1 MGLVAPKDSGYQP
14 GKLFDA
20 MLHNLGARTDA
31 ELARILRISP
41 TAISKIRHGRMP
53 VSSTLLINMHE
64 ASQVDIR
71 DLKALMGERRRQFR
85 LSPAE
90 GRPSLRTARGS
101 AVHAA

>member
-1 MGLVAPKDSGYQP
+1 MERVAPTESGYQP

-20 MLHNLGARTDA
+20 MLHSLGARSDA
-31 ELARILRISP
+31 ELARLLHISP
-41 TAISKIRHGRMP
+41 TAISKIRHGRMA

-64 ASQVDIR
+64 VSRLEIR

-90 GRPSLRTARGS
+90 GRPSARL
-101 AVHAA
+101 AA

>member
-1 MGLVAPKDSGYQP
+1 MELDAPKESGYQP

-20 MLHNLGARTDA
+20 MLRNLGARSDA

-64 ASQVDIR
+64 ASHMEIC

-90 GRPSLRTARGS
+90 GRPSPRTSRNG
-101 AVHAA
+101 AVHAV